1 MNVGGEMEVASQ
13 TITAGTTQTTLNEDP
28 AVASQ
33 SGGVLPPPPF
43 SDMHSLGDGADEK
56 QSETGPSVCPGT
68 PTQSSSSSR
77 YDVIL
82 HPNTP
87 TPHAVASPSSPDGPD
102 GNLIEDRSRTNY
114 TSMNANDTEDTNNE
128 PKQEPKANHTTDP
141 GPYAAPFLSVII
153 DPRFSGP
160 HTLVALRALHRLLS
174 RGSIV
179 QLCSHKTPRSF
190 PFYTCLQ
197 PIALRVMACRFEQTD
212 AGADEAVEMAIAD
225 LLGLIIQFDGE
236 GVRSLE
242 KSVLERAKEK
252 KRTGNRGHQ
261 YPQQQPPQSGNAK
274 MRIPRLPAAVIMEAF
289 HAVFVTRQTF
299 VRGGVHMGH
308 YSPALSNHFEQ
319 VLVNMIHCVFGG
331 DDSLNARQIREL
343 SSRNV
348 VAASAVMRFL
358 VDQILRVTLREEE
371 ADERALCLR
380 LIQCCIKT
388 GWGMSDTLFE
398 QDKELLRI
406 VEDDLCL
413 ALLTTGQAIWTEDG
427 SQGVVTTSPEVL
439 SEVCSTLSLLW
450 SLDHLR
456 KKLHSQFVA
465 IFSGFY
471 QRALSL
477 LRKRPLPEDGIAF
490 QSNIVFDSEVE
501 VILESLVDILCLHS
515 GSLSTL
521 EELFGTYD
529 CSLTELDVAS
539 GLLIELSLCCGGC
552 VDEDGEAMPY
562 SAPMN
567 KASSSDAQ
575 TPQKNDGLKEHMT
588 NRFRPVPDYL
598 KELCSQAVLGCIK
611 QLRRSTN
618 QMSTTQVG
626 VGGNKNTIAPNNSLR
641 TTKEKKQ
648 VLHHAAKLFNNKPSK
663 GIQYLLDKGV
673 LPNPVTPKSVSSF
686 LRNGLVV
693 GLDKVAVGQYLGEKG
708 KTPDKNPA
716 VWESESFHKEV
727 LASFCSSFAF
737 KNQSL
742 LDGLRMFL
750 ATFRLPGEAQMID
763 RILQGFSESCGCSC
777 EESVNGSLKL
787 FSKDEKRASDAAYL
801 LSFSI
806 IMLNTDLV
814 RIPSYCTLRYFLSFI
829 YLLCF
834 FAQHNDNI
842 RADRKMKVNDFVKNN
857 TNYGKEISDSDLPR
871 EYLEK
876 LYNNIKTNQI
886 RTLGEGADGSM
897 TIERWKDVMRGASVQ
912 STGDDLCAA
921 SDLKEL
927 LLESSWQP
935 LFSTISGL
943 WAMNGAVAFEDDGFE
958 LIETGRI
965 QKARLGIELAFELLS
980 GASGRPDIFQDL
992 FSHICLMTGLL
1003 GEYNTGPDE
1012 RSYEFMQSVERQ
1024 SALIVAV
1031 KVCLEYGDVV
1041 GLDGWKFIW
1050 GICLE
1055 LRDLQ
1060 LLPARNNPTLLSESE
1075 VDLLSPDARQMFSL
1089 RITKGDDYEDEDS
1102 RQSGGLFGA
1111 LFRVASSSDN
1121 IQNQIQ
1127 DSALTVHCKD
1137 VQLLWDE
1144 FEEDTGNDAGSQE
1157 SDSFVSRNQSS
1168 IGVAFQNRFAAENA
1182 SGEHDMPVTGL
1193 ERMDNEGTDG
1203 GLSLRARVRDR
1214 LATLVDFYGL
1224 VSESRFM
1231 DTNLGLSDSI
1241 NALIEIIHDASKQ
1254 ANIIAQEGS
1263 EVDDSFFGLPLS
1275 PASEALAEILLCE
1288 ITLKNR
1294 DRFAVIWE
1302 TILSA
1307 HYNHRLSIGSDDS
1320 SKTIKLT
1327 PGIEKC
1333 VTSVLRMCNF
1343 VTSRNIP
1350 IASEVLA
1357 TLNVLHPPLGC
1368 LFWSPLELNLDK
1380 HLSEGVWRICQNVD
1394 GLSQVNARGW
1404 EGILGLL
1411 EWCASRGGLPNP
1423 QQPILIDD
1431 DPSLQAFRSLHL
1443 LLHANELND
1452 SVPPSIVTPIRCL
1465 VEAGERANSTRLS
1478 IAGLELLQVLHL
1490 RLERSWGD
1498 EKVRN
1503 QSLSEAESKTLARQ
1517 WLPILEAI
1525 AEPAE
1530 KSRNSVR

>member
-1 MNVGGEMEVASQ
+1 MEGFVNLGGEMEVVSQ
-13 TITAGTTQTTLNEDP
+13 TNTTGTTQHMLNEDH
-28 AVASQ
+28 AVVSQ
-33 SGGVLPPPPF
+33 SGGVFPPPPF
-43 SDMHSLGDGADEK
+43 SKMHSLDADRADEK
-56 QSETGPSVCPGT
+56 QSETGPSECPGT
-68 PTQSSSSSR
+68 PTQSSSSR
-77 YDVIL
+77 HDVPLPL

-87 TPHAVASPSSPDGPD
+87 TPHAVQSPNSPDRPD
-102 GNLIEDRSRTNY
+102 GNLIEDWSRTNY
-114 TSMNANDTEDTNNE
+114 TGMNAHDAEDANNE
-128 PKQEPKANHTTDP
+128 PKQELKPNHTVDP

-160 HTLVALRALHRLLS
+160 HTLAALRALHRLLS

-179 QLCSHKTPRSF
+179 QLCSHKTPQSF
-190 PFYTCLQ
+190 PFYTHLQ
-197 PIALRVMACRFEQTD
+197 PIALGVMACRFEQTD

-225 LLGLIIQFDGE
+225 LLGLIVQFDGE

-252 KRTGNRGHQ
+252 KRSGNKSHQ
-261 YPQQQPPQSGNAK
+261 YSQQPPPQSGNAK

-299 VRGGVHMGH
+299 VRGGIHMGH

-319 VLVNMIHCVFGG
+319 VLVKMIHCIFGG
-331 DDSLNARQIREL
+331 EDSLNARQIREL

-348 VAASAVMRFL
+348 IAASAVMRFL
-358 VDQILRVTLREEE
+358 VDQILRVTLRGEE

-388 GWGMSDTLFE
+388 GWEMSGTLFE
-398 QDKELLRI
+398 EEKDLLRI

-413 ALLTTGQAIWTEDG
+413 ALLTTGQAIWAEDG

-477 LRKRPLPEDGIAF
+477 LRKRPFPEDGIAF

-501 VILESLVDILCLHS
+501 VIIESLVDILCLHS

-521 EELFGTYD
+521 EELFGRYD

-539 GLLIELSLCCGGC
+539 GLLVELSLCCGGS

-562 SAPMN
+562 SAPMS
-567 KASSSDAQ
+567 KAISPDAQ
-575 TPQKNDGLKEHMT
+575 TPQENDDSEQVTHK
-588 NRFRPVPDYL
+588 FRPVPDYL
-598 KELCSQAVLGCIK
+598 KELCSQALLGCIK
-611 QLRRSTN
+611 QLRRSTD

-626 VGGNKNTIAPNNSLR
+626 VSENKNTKVNSSLR
-641 TTKEKKQ
+641 TTKEKKRM
-648 VLHHAAKLFNNKPSK
+648 LHHAAKLFNSKPSK
-663 GIQYLLDKGV
+663 GMQYLLDNGV
-673 LPNPVTPKSVSSF
+673 LPNPVTPESVSSF

-716 VWESESFHKEV
+716 VWESELFHKDV

-806 IMLNTDLV
+806 IMLNTDL
-814 RIPSYCTLRYFLSFI
+814 
-829 YLLCF
+829 
-834 FAQHNDNI
+834 HNDNI

-876 LYNNIKTNQI
+876 LYNKIKTNQI

-897 TIERWKDVMRGASVQ
+897 TIERWKDVMRGAQ
-912 STGDDLCAA
+912 STGCDLFTA

-935 LFSTISGL
+935 LFSAISGL
-943 WAMNGAVAFEDDGFE
+943 WAMNGAVDFEDEGFE
-958 LIETGRI
+958 LIQTGRI
-965 QKARLGIELAFELLS
+965 QKSRLGIELAFELLS

-1003 GEYNTGPDE
+1003 GGYDTGPDE
-1012 RSYEFMQSVERQ
+1012 RSYVFMQSVERQ
-1024 SALIVAV
+1024 SALIVVV

-1041 GLDGWKFIW
+1041 GLDGWKLIW

-1060 LLPARNNPTLLSESE
+1060 LLPARRNSTLLSESE
-1075 VDLLSPDARQMFSL
+1075 VDLLSPDARQIFSV
-1089 RITKGDDYEDEDS
+1089 RITKGDDYEDKES
-1102 RQSGGLFGA
+1102 KQGGGLFGS
-1111 LFRVASSSDN
+1111 LFRAAPSFDN

-1137 VQLLWDE
+1137 AQMLWDD
-1144 FEEDTGNDAGSQE
+1144 FEVDPGNDAGHQE
-1157 SDSFVSRNQSS
+1157 SDNYISRNQSS
-1168 IGVAFQNRFAAENA
+1168 IGVAFQNRFAVENA

-1193 ERMDNEGTDG
+1193 ERIDNEGPDG
-1203 GLSLRARVRDR
+1203 GWSLRARVRDR
-1214 LATLVDFYGL
+1214 LAELVDFHL
-1224 VSESRFM
+1224 LISESRFM
-1231 DTNLGLSDSI
+1231 ETNLGLSDSI
-1241 NALIEIIHDASKQ
+1241 NALIEIIHDAPKQ

-1263 EVDDSFFGLPLS
+1263 DVEDSFVGLPIS

-1307 HYNHRLSIGSDDS
+1307 HYNHRLSIGSDDG

-1327 PGIEKC
+1327 PGVEKC

-1423 QQPILIDD
+1423 QQPGILTDD

-1490 RLERSWGD
+1490 RLESSWGD
-1498 EKVRN
+1498 EKGRN
-1503 QSLSEAESKTLARQ
+1503 QSLSEDESRTLARQ
-1517 WLPILEAI
+1517 WQPILEAI